1 MGYAFGIKQHTSFSL
16 RNQPFTVPLPSIG
29 RVCLE
34 KSVRVSS
41 TPNLAVLKNP
51 HKPIIHGTDEA
62 IWSRIPLIP
71 FSVTIPVKERDPFL
85 LDKLKAESSGILN
98 WALDGCLLWQRH
110 RLSPPE
116 EVHEATK
123 EYRDEMD
130 VLSDFLDE
138 YCVISH
144 NSIAISKRLWEA
156 YNDCMKTT
164 NEKYPL
170 TSLN

>member
-1 MGYAFGIKQHTSFSL
+1 MTADTTEHCLFFLYGSG
-16 RNQPFTVPLPSIG
+16 RNG
-29 RVCLE
+29 
-34 KSVRVSS
+34 KSTFVETTQFILGDYSHKLWMYG
-41 TPNLAVLKNP
+41 N
-51 HKPIIHGTDEA
+51 HKPIIRGTDEA